1 MRTKLVCTI
10 GPASDDE
17 ETIRALVRAGMD
29 VARFNFSHGRH
40 EDHARRIAL
49 VRRIAQEENALVA
62 LLADLQGP
70 KFRLGTLPPSGISI
84 ARNQTVRLAAQS
96 GAEEDTLPF
105 PHPEVIAALQPGHR
119 VLIDDGA
126 IALLVVDKEAD
137 GVVRCVAQ
145 NEGVL
150 LSNKGVAVPSVPVRV
165 EPLTPKDLVDLAF
178 AIEQGV
184 DAVALSF
191 VRTADDVRVLRR
203 HIQAR
208 GGEQLIVA
216 KIEKPEALQD
226 LTAIVRESDVVMVAR
241 GDLGVEA
248 PPEEVPFFQKRI
260 ILTCLRMGKPVIT
273 ATQMLQSMMTAPQP
287 TRAEASD
294 VANAVLD
301 GTDAVML
308 SGETA
313 MGQYPVRAAEA
324 MARIAARAESSL
336 AYCPQVLA
344 EALRDALSAE
354 GDPSPDKHTDAITTA
369 AVRIAEQTNAKAIVC
384 VSSSGFTARMVAR
397 HRPRVPIVCL
407 TPNART
413 VAYTAFM
420 WGVRAARVET
430 RANTPE
436 HLFAIACD
444 IARLLGY
451 AHAGDRV
458 VVTAGLPLGSGPGHT
473 NTIRL
478 MTC

>member
-1 MRTKLVCTI
+1 MRTKIVCTI
-10 GPASDDE
+10 GPASDN
-17 ETIRALVRAGMD
+17 ETIIRAMVRAGMD
-29 VARFNFSHGRH
+29 VARLNFSHGRH

-70 KFRLGTLPPSGISI
+70 KFRLGTLPPQGV
-84 ARNQTVRLAAQS
+84 AVRRGQMVRLAAQPD
-96 GAEEDTLPF
+96 ADDILPF

-119 VLIDDGA
+119 LLIDDGA
-126 IALLVVDKEAD
+126 IALLVADKAPS
-137 GVVRCVAQ
+137 GVVHCVVQ
-145 NEGVL
+145 NEGIL
-150 LSNKGVAVPSVPVRV
+150 LSNKGVAVPGVPLAL
-165 EPLTPKDLVDLAF
+165 ESLTPKDLNDLAF
-178 AIEQGV
+178 AVEQGV

-191 VRTADDVRVLRR
+191 VRCAEDVHALRR
-203 HIQAR
+203 RVQAL

-226 LTAIVRESDVVMVAR
+226 LPAIVHASDVVMVAR

-248 PPEEVPFFQKRI
+248 PPEEVPFYQKQI
-260 ILTCLRMGKPVIT
+260 ILTCLRIGKPVIT
-273 ATQMLQSMMTAPQP
+273 ATQMLQSMMSAPQP

-313 MGQYPVRAAEA
+313 MGQYPVQAVEA
-324 MARIAARAESSL
+324 MARIAARAENSL
-336 AYCPQVLA
+336 AYRPQMLA
-344 EALRDALSAE
+344 EALRDVLSAE

-369 AVRIAEQTNAKAIVC
+369 AVHIAEQTGAKAIIC

-407 TPNART
+407 TPSKRT

-420 WGVRAARVET
+420 WGVCALQVET
-430 RANTPE
+430 QADTPE
-436 HLFAIACD
+436 HLFAVACN
-444 IARLLGY
+444 AAQSLGY
-451 AHAGDRV
+451 VHSGDRI

-478 MTC
+478 ITC